1 MAIKRAVSK
10 GFLMSKAI
18 NIVPKRQIAYDAPTK
33 NAQSSKTMLA
43 HHATLKPEEFT
54 SEHKAHRKNQ
64 EKK

>member
-1 MAIKRAVSK
+1 M
-10 GFLMSKAI
+10 
-18 NIVPKRQIAYDAPTK
+18 PRQE

-54 SEHKAHRKNQ
+54 SEHKAHGKDQ